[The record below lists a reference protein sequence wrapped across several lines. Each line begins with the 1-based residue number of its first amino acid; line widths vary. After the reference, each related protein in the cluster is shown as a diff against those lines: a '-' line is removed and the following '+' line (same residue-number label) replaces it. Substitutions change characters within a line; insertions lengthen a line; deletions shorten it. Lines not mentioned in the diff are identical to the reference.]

1 MHRRTFLQLSATLMS
16 ALLFRQGA
24 EEDYPATPP
33 AKKAVPLCLCTVA
46 GLKYHEGQGLVPR
59 LRAGQQ
65 LTLRREPQN
74 PHDPKAIAVF
84 AASGHK
90 LGYLP
95 RRLNEIPANLMDS
108 GRPVI
113 ARVNEVDPTALPWE
127 AVVMEVGVAG

>member
-1 MHRRTFLQLSATLMS
+1 MHRRTFLQLSATLAS

-24 EEDYPATPP
+24 EKDYPSAKPP
-33 AKKAVPLCLCTVA
+33 AKAVPLCLCTVA
-46 GLKYHEGQGLVPR
+46 GLQYHEGKGLVPR
-59 LRAGQQ
+59 LRAGQR
-65 LTLRREPQN
+65 LTLRREPKN

-84 AASGHK
+84 AASGHQ

-108 GRPVI
+108 GHAVV
-113 ARVNEVDPTALPWE
+113 AKVNEVDPTALPWE